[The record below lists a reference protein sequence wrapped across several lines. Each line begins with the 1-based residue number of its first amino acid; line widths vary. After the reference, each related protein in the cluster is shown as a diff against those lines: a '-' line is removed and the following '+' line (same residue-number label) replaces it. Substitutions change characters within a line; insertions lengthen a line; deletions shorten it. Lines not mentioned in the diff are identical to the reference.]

1 MNQRRGDAEQYAAPP
16 PFIGSGI
23 RQDLTSHNRQPKV
36 HSGQIVGAEDFL
48 PPWFM
53 ALAPFIDCNVGQ
65 GGASTRD
72 RWGATIGASTG
83 ISGAPAPG

>member
-48 PPWFM
+48 PPYHVHSKR
-53 ALAPFIDCNVGQ
+53 NVGAEDFLPLKIIIGTIFRQ
-65 GGASTRD
+65 SAS
-72 RWGATIGASTG
+72 I
-83 ISGAPAPG
+83 